1 MTNSEWRMSKIR
13 HGGANRESNDS
24 VLVRH
29 ALASLAVV
37 FHSPFAIRHSLF
49 LLFLAASLA
58 PLAVN
63 AQTAEPQPSPDQE
76 EQEDLSER
84 LIRQATGEQDAGLM
98 GRIMNLMSEAAGQ
111 LKRDFDPGQDTQ
123 QIQGEIIEKLDEA
136 IAVAQRRRSRVS
148 GQQQQVSD
156 KRRGQRR
163 TDGQKPGQQPADG
176 DKPPDR
182 EASTTGQDQGA
193 KSTATGRLREFR
205 RGWGNLPQR
214 DRDEVLQG
222 IDEDVLEKYRPLIED
237 YFRALSEDE
246 EE

>member
-1 MTNSEWRMSKIR
+1 
-13 HGGANRESNDS
+13 
-24 VLVRH
+24 
-29 ALASLAVV
+29 
-37 FHSPFAIRHSLF
+37 
-49 LLFLAASLA
+49 
-58 PLAVN
+58 
-63 AQTAEPQPSPDQE
+63 
-76 EQEDLSER
+76 
-84 LIRQATGEQDAGLM
+84 M
-98 GRIMNLMSEAAGQ
+98 GRIMSLMSEAADQ
-111 LKRDFDPGQDTQ
+111 LKRDFDPGQETR
-123 QIQGEIIEKLDEA
+123 QIQEEIIGKLDEA

-156 KRRGQRR
+156 KRRGERR
-163 TDGQKPGQQPADG
+163 PDEQKPGQQPADG
-176 DKPPDR
+176 DKPPDS
-182 EASTTGQDQGA
+182 EASTTGQDQGG